1 MKVSQGKNT
10 EREVSNIELEE
21 IKNTVSEREVELT
34 EVAES
39 AESIEEKE
47 FEEYTGLDLKKLGDE
62 IIEARE
68 NEKPLFFETFKNI
81 RGVMFDI
88 CQEIREQA
96 YEEAYSEYMESPKA
110 REEIARIEDD
120 VKNYLAGETRQ
131 NPHEEL
137 RRQKVEINAREVAE
151 KAKKDA
157 LPKEP
162 LGLAIML
169 RKYIRF
175 MRVKPEAKGQR
186 SPLYYYHPDRGVW
199 EEDNEFLQDIMAI
212 ITPKLTEANA
222 KDVLYKIA
230 RKSTMKPIAHD
241 YTVIGDQLYNNKTGK
256 FSQPTHKIAVTRR
269 IDTRYNREASEPT
282 INGWKPT
289 AWLLEL
295 FDGDEELYRLAI
307 QIIRATLTGQSL
319 RKIFWLYGEGGT
331 GKGTFQQLLMN
342 LVGMDNVAS
351 LKITSLDSKTN
362 RFATSIL
369 LGKSLVIGDDIQQDA
384 TIKDTSEMFSLV
396 TGDIMT
402 IEEKGLKP
410 YSLRLNMT
418 VVQSSNGLPI
428 MKGDRSAIDRRFRIL
443 AFTKVFKDKPNKAIK
458 DDYINRPEVLEHL
471 AKLALETPTEDIN
484 PAKSQ
489 EILSEHH
496 KEINPVIGFASV
508 FFTDELVSWFLPN
521 DFVFYGYK
529 EYLEYNG
536 INEYSTERSFHK
548 KLKQNLPEGVQ
559 VGFMNIP
566 AGHQLPRGFFPG
578 EDRPFFASNVYHS
591 QRDRPEQQKRRGK
604 QRGYHIPKNK
614 K

>member
-1 MKVSQGKNT
+1 MDNIAKEMKT
-10 EREVSNIELEE
+10 
-21 IKNTVSEREVELT
+21 ELT
-34 EVAES
+34 EIAEQT
-39 AESIEEKE
+39 EP
-47 FEEYTGLDLKKLGDE
+47 EEYAGLDLKELENE

-96 YEEAYSEYMESPKA
+96 YDEAYKEYMESPEAKLKLA
-110 REEIARIEDD
+110 QLEDD
-120 VKNYLAGETRQ
+120 IKAYLAGETKQ
-131 NPHEEL
+131 EPHEEL
-137 RRQKVEINAREVAE
+137 KRKEIEIKAEMAGE
-151 KAKKDA
+151 KAKKEA
-157 LPKEP
+157 LPKDP
-162 LGLAIML
+162 LGIAIML

-241 YTVIGDQLYNNKTGK
+241 YTVIGDQLFDSVTGV

-443 AFTKVFKDKPNKAIK
+443 AFTKIFKDKPNKAIK
-458 DDYINRPEVLEHL
+458 DDYINRPEVLEYL

-508 FFTDELVSWFLPN
+508 FFTNELVSWFLPN

-536 INEYSTERSFHK
+536 INEHNTEANFHK
-548 KLKQNLPEGVQ
+548 KLKQNLPEWVQIGV
-559 VGFMNIP
+559 MNIP
-566 AGHQLPRGFFPG
+566 AGHQLPKGFFPG
-578 EDRPFFASNVYHS
+578 EDRPFFAKKPYSS
-591 QRDRPEQQKRRGK
+591 QRDRSEQQKRSGK

>member
-1 MKVSQGKNT
+1 MD
-10 EREVSNIELEE
+10 NIAEE
-21 IKNTVSEREVELT
+21 IKTELT
-34 EVAES
+34 EITEPTAGTELT
-39 AESIEEKE
+39 EQTDP
-47 FEEYTGLDLKKLGDE
+47 EEYTGLDLKKLGDE
-62 IIEARE
+62 IVEARE

-96 YEEAYSEYMESPKA
+96 YEEAYSEYMESPEAKLKLTQL
-110 REEIARIEDD
+110 EDD
-120 VKNYLAGETRQ
+120 IKSYLAGETKQ
-131 NPHEEL
+131 DPHEEL
-137 RRQKVEINAREVAE
+137 RRKEIEAKAEMAGE
-151 KAKKDA
+151 KAEKDA
-157 LPKEP
+157 LPKDP
-162 LGLAIML
+162 LGIAIML

-230 RKSTMKPIAHD
+230 RKSPMKPIAHD
-241 YTVIGDQLYNNKTGK
+241 YTVIGDQLFDSVTGV

-269 IDTRYNREASEPT
+269 IDTRYNREASEPI

-369 LGKSLVIGDDIQQDA
+369 LGKTLVIGDDIQQDA
-384 TIKDTSEMFSLV
+384 LIKDTSEMFSLV

-443 AFTKVFKDKPNKAIK
+443 AFTKVFKDNPNKAIK
-458 DDYINRPEVLEHL
+458 DDYINRPEVLEYL

-484 PAKSQ
+484 PEKSQ

-508 FFTDELVSWFLPN
+508 FFTDDLVSWFLPN

-536 INEYSTERSFHK
+536 INEHTTEMNFHK
-548 KLKQNLPEGVQ
+548 KLKQNLPEWVQIGV
-559 VGFMNIP
+559 VNIP
-566 AGHQLPRGFFPG
+566 AGHQLPKGFFPG
-578 EDRPFFASNVYHS
+578 EDRPFFAKSPYSS
-591 QRDRPEQQKRRGK
+591 QRDRPEQQARRGK
-604 QRGYHIPKNK
+604 QRGYRIPKNK

>member
-1 MKVSQGKNT
+1 MKF
-10 EREVSNIELEE
+10 ELEE
-21 IKNTVSEREVELT
+21 IKNTAQERET
-34 EVAES
+34 EPTAGTES
-39 AESIEEKE
+39 TEQTAGTEP
-47 FEEYTGLDLKKLGDE
+47 EEYTGLDLKELENE

-68 NEKPLFFETFKNI
+68 NEEPLFFETFKNI

-96 YEEAYSEYMESPKA
+96 YDEAYKEYMESPEVKLKLS
-110 REEIARIEDD
+110 ELEDD
-120 VKNYLAGETRQ
+120 IKAFLAGETKQ
-131 NPHEEL
+131 DPHEEL
-137 RRQKVEINAREVAE
+137 RRKEIEAKAEIAGE
-151 KAKKDA
+151 KAGKEA
-157 LPKEP
+157 LPTQP
-162 LGLAIML
+162 LGIAIML

-212 ITPKLTEANA
+212 ITPKLTEAQA

-230 RKSTMKPIAHD
+230 RQSPMKPIAHD
-241 YTVIGDQLYNNKTGK
+241 YTVIGDQLFDSVTGA

-269 IDTRYNREASEPT
+269 IDTRYNREAQEPT

-295 FDGDEELYRLAI
+295 FDGDQELYRLAI

-351 LKITSLDSKTN
+351 LKITGLEDS
-362 RFATSIL
+362 RFAKSIL

-410 YSLRLNMT
+410 YSLRLNVT

-443 AFTKVFKDKPNKAIK
+443 AFTKVFKDNPNKAIK
-458 DDYINRPEVLEHL
+458 DDYINRPEVLEYL

-496 KEINPVIGFASV
+496 KEINPVIGFSSV
-508 FFTDELVSWFLPN
+508 FFTDGLVSYFLPN
-521 DFVFYGYK
+521 DFVYYCFK
-529 EYLEYNG
+529 EYLEYNE
-536 INEYSTERSFHK
+536 INEYSTEMGFHK
-548 KLKQNLPEGVQ
+548 KLKQNLPEGVR
-559 VGFMNIP
+559 VGVMNIP
-566 AGHQLPRGFFPG
+566 AGHQLPKGFSPR
-578 EDRPFFASNVYHS
+578 EDRPFFAKKTYNS
-591 QRDRPEQQKRRGK
+591 QRDRPEQREKGAK
-604 QRGYHIPKNK
+604 IRGYHIPKNK

>member
-1 MKVSQGKNT
+1 MKVSQRKNT
-10 EREVSNIELEE
+10 EREVANIA
-21 IKNTVSEREVELT
+21 KELT
-34 EVAES
+34 KQTES
-39 AESIEEKE
+39 
-47 FEEYTGLDLKKLGDE
+47 EEYTGLDLKELENE

-68 NEKPLFFETFKNI
+68 NEEPLFFETFKNI

-96 YEEAYSEYMESPKA
+96 YDKAYKEYMESPKA
-110 REEIARIEDD
+110 REEIARIDDD
-120 VKNYLAGETRQ
+120 VKKYLAGETKQ

-137 RRQKVEINAREVAE
+137 RRQKVEINAQTVAE
-151 KAKKDA
+151 SAKKKA
-157 LPKEP
+157 LPNNP
-162 LGLAIML
+162 LGVAIML

-175 MRVKPEAKGQR
+175 MRAKPEAKGQR
-186 SPLYYYHPDRGVW
+186 SPLYHYHPDRGVW

-212 ITPKLTEANA
+212 IAPTFSEANA
-222 KDVLYKIA
+222 KDTLYKIA
-230 RKSTMKPIAHD
+230 RQSPMKTIASA
-241 YTVIGDQLYNNKTGK
+241 YTVIGNQLYNNKTGK
-256 FSQPTHKIAVTRR
+256 FSQLTHKIAVTRR
-269 IDTRYNREASEPT
+269 IDTRYNPEAQEPT

-295 FDGDEELYRLAI
+295 FDGDDELYRLAI

-319 RKIFWLYGEGGT
+319 LKVFWLYGEGGT

-351 LKITSLDSKTN
+351 LKITGLEDN
-362 RFATSIL
+362 RFAKSIL
-369 LGKSLVIGDDIQQDA
+369 LGKSLVIGDDIQQGA
-384 TIKDTSEMFSLV
+384 LIKDTSEMFSLV

-443 AFTKVFKDKPNKAIK
+443 AFTKVFKDRPNKAIK
-458 DDYINRPEVLEHL
+458 DDYINRPEVLEYL

-484 PAKSQ
+484 PEKSR

-496 KEINPVIGFASV
+496 KEINPVIGFSSV
-508 FFTDELVSWFLPN
+508 FFTDGLVSYFLPN
-521 DFVFYGYK
+521 DFVYYCFK
-529 EYLEYNG
+529 EYLEYNE
-536 INEYSTERSFHK
+536 INEYSTERGFHR

-559 VGFMNIP
+559 IGVVNIP
-566 AGHQLPRGFFPG
+566 AGQQLPKGFHPKD
-578 EDRPFFASNVYHS
+578 DRPFFADNVYHS
-591 QRDRPEQQKRRGK
+591 TRDRPEQRKKRVK
-604 QRGYHIPKNK
+604 QRGYLIPKNK

>member
-1 MKVSQGKNT
+1 MKVSQRKNT
-10 EREVSNIELEE
+10 EREVANIAEE
-21 IKNTVSEREVELT
+21 MKTELT
-34 EVAES
+34 EIAEQT
-39 AESIEEKE
+39 EP
-47 FEEYTGLDLKKLGDE
+47 EEYAGLDLKELENE

-68 NEKPLFFETFKNI
+68 NEEPLFFETFKNI
-81 RGVMFDI
+81 RGAMFDI

-96 YEEAYSEYMESPKA
+96 YDEAYKEYMESPEVKLKLS
-110 REEIARIEDD
+110 ELEDD
-120 VKNYLAGETRQ
+120 IKAFLAGETKQ
-131 NPHEEL
+131 DPHEEL
-137 RRQKVEINAREVAE
+137 RRKEIEAKAEMAGE
-151 KAKKDA
+151 KAKKEA
-157 LPKEP
+157 LPTQP
-162 LGLAIML
+162 LGIAIML

-175 MRVKPEAKGQR
+175 MRVKPESKGQR

-212 ITPKLTEANA
+212 ITPKLTEAQA

-230 RKSTMKPIAHD
+230 RQSTMKPIAHD
-241 YTVIGDQLYNNKTGK
+241 YTVIGDQLFDSVTGV

-269 IDTRYNREASEPT
+269 IDTRYNPEAQEPT

-295 FDGDEELYRLAI
+295 FDGDDELYRLAI

-351 LKITSLDSKTN
+351 LKITGLEDS
-362 RFATSIL
+362 RFAKSIL

-410 YSLRLNMT
+410 YSLRLNVT

-443 AFTKVFKDKPNKAIK
+443 AFTKVFKDNPNKAIK
-458 DDYINRPEVLEHL
+458 DDYINRPEVLEYL

-484 PAKSQ
+484 PEKSR

-496 KEINPVIGFASV
+496 KEINPVIGFSSV
-508 FFTDELVSWFLPN
+508 FFTDGLVSYFLPN
-521 DFVFYGYK
+521 DFVYYCFK
-529 EYLEYNG
+529 EYLEYNE
-536 INEYSTERSFHK
+536 INEYSTEMGFHK
-548 KLKQNLPEGVQ
+548 KLKQNLPEGVR
-559 VGFMNIP
+559 VGVMNIP
-566 AGHQLPRGFFPG
+566 AGHQLPKGFFPG
-578 EDRPFFASNVYHS
+578 EDRPFFAKKTYNS
-591 QRDRPEQQKRRGK
+591 QRDRPEQREKGAK
-604 QRGYHIPKNK
+604 IRGYHIPKNK